1 MSVNINESPATESVN
16 TSEGKTAVD
25 TLINTLNTTAKART
39 PLAFSAALLYASTD
53 WLTAS

>member
-1 MSVNINESPATESVN
+1 MNVNVNETPATETVN

-25 TLINTLNTTAKART
+25 DLIAALGTAKARN

>member
-1 MSVNINESPATESVN
+1 MTVNINETPASETVN